1 MRNNATVL
9 IYIDIQRAM
18 DSGLKFF
25 VSDNGVVLTEGDTN
39 GFLSPQFFSKVEDK
53 HGRPMPEW
61 KPPQQSAETMKTVES
76 AESAKDEQLDPPVQ

>member
-9 IYIDIQRAM
+9 IHIDVQKAM

-25 VSDNGVVLTEGDTN
+25 VSDNGVVLTEGDSN

-53 HGRPMPEW
+53 HGRPVLGW
-61 KPPQQSAETMKTVES
+61 QPPQQSIELAPQTVE
-76 AESAKDEQLDPPVQ
+76 AAKDEQS